1 MTNEAR
7 LKQVFDD
14 TNEKLG
20 GALRPLK
27 SNSKVI
33 GRDKELK
40 ELNYIMNRR
49 DTPVALLLAPAG
61 AGKTALVGAMIN
73 QREQFFHKHVEVFE
87 LKIGLM
93 ASEGQQVLMTRMN
106 TLLDNLKLYQ
116 DEMQKIHPNGE
127 VILFIDEVH
136 TIVTIFGVG
145 TKIGGDLLK
154 DSLARAEEFIKVI
167 AATTNDEFDRYI
179 ASDKPLARRFKPIS
193 LQEVDRNVTF
203 DILRGW
209 LKAKSVK
216 GEDLN
221 TIVDDETLKYII
233 TNNAA
238 YRPDQHE
245 PAKSIDTLATIHSM
259 HIVDGDPIDKKLV
272 EKAFRTQYD
281 VRLDFSVDAERVFN
295 HIASRVKGQPL
306 ALWNMKTMVRNLSF
320 DLEPN
325 TDTPRATALFP
336 GTTGTGK
343 AIYHDTDIL
352 STRDSVT
359 KYRKHGDLVVGD
371 YVFNRKGQPVKV
383 IGVYPQGMQRAY
395 KVTFRNGASVI
406 CNDEHL
412 WTYQHSGGNGGK
424 HWKTTELKNLIDKG
438 ISRTDKTGRTVHKFR
453 IPTNEAVDMEKQP
466 HSVDPYLVGA
476 FIGNGSLRSKAL
488 LFSSN
493 DDFVDN
499 KIKTLLNSDEIIYQE
514 KNYNRHF
521 RLPKEQQTGSIKNY
535 QTEDIFGNMPELI
548 GKYSHEKRIPE
559 QYKLGSVEQR
569 WALIHGLF
577 DTDGSILG
585 KGTRFNVLYDTTSEQ
600 LAYDIKEV
608 LASLGFMSTVTSI
621 QRDTR
626 EGTQREEF
634 KVRVKAQNKD
644 KHLFFTTPSKR
655 DVAIKSQELVKKRE
669 KSFDTIH
676 IESVEDLGYDLPMQ
690 CIMVDDPEHL
700 YCVTRDFIVT
710 HNTET
715 TKALAEALYGS
726 EDAIV
731 RVDMVDYGADNMDG
745 RFRRILGRA
754 VSHKPSSIVLL
765 DELEKA
771 HPDVLNVLLPIL
783 DEGHLKYTD
792 LGADGYEAEYNVSFK
807 NTIIIATSNAAADAL
822 SEMDKY
828 ANVKITGQEMT
839 DEFEEYSRNIED
851 QIIKALQAYSL
862 RPEFIQRF
870 KSIVPFASLSEATLV
885 DITQNMILKKL
896 AKFRDVKGYE
906 VKIPPNK
913 DWSDR
918 GFKHK
923 TDAITMYVVFERMNT
938 EDANRSGARRIKN
951 IIDKEVVGTIIE
963 GIYEHSNFT
972 KFNLRTDG
980 NCTFENPNHAQS
992 KGRLVLEPKG

>member
-1 MTNEAR
+1 MTNQDN

-14 TNEKLG
+14 INEKLG

-27 SNSKVI
+27 SNSKVV

-73 QREQFFHKHVEVFE
+73 ERERYFHKHVEVFE

-116 DEMQKIHPNGE
+116 DELQKIHPDGE

-136 TIVTIFGVG
+136 TIVSIFGSG

-203 DILRGW
+203 NILRGW

-281 VRLDFSVDAERVFN
+281 VRLDFSVDAERVFS

-343 AIYHDTDIL
+343 SVYHDTDIL
-352 STRDSVT
+352 SIRDGVT

-383 IGVYPQGMQRAY
+383 VGVYPQGMQRAY

-412 WTYQHSGGNGGK
+412 WTYQDSSGNGGK
-424 HWKTTELKNLIDKG
+424 HWKTTELKNIMQEDIQK
-438 ISRTDKTGRTVHKFR
+438 IRVPKFEKTTS
-453 IPTNEAVDMEKQP
+453 IEDVDTP
-466 HSVDPYLVGA
+466 NV
-476 FIGNGSLRSKAL
+476 
-488 LFSSN
+488 
-493 DDFVDN
+493 
-499 KIKTLLNSDEIIYQE
+499 SDEDTFIQ
-514 KNYNRHF
+514 
-521 RLPKEQQTGSIKNY
+521 SI
-535 QTEDIFGNMPELI
+535 
-548 GKYSHEKRIPE
+548 
-559 QYKLGSVEQR
+559 
-569 WALIHGLF
+569 
-577 DTDGSILG
+577 
-585 KGTRFNVLYDTTSEQ
+585 
-600 LAYDIKEV
+600 
-608 LASLGFMSTVTSI
+608 
-621 QRDTR
+621 
-626 EGTQREEF
+626 
-634 KVRVKAQNKD
+634 
-644 KHLFFTTPSKR
+644 
-655 DVAIKSQELVKKRE
+655 
-669 KSFDTIH
+669 
-676 IESVEDLGYDLPMQ
+676 EDLGYDLPMQ

-731 RVDMVDYGADNMDG
+731 RIDMVDYGADNMDE

-783 DEGHLKYTD
+783 DEGHLKYND

-828 ANVKITGQEMT
+828 ANVKLTGQEMT

-851 QIIKALQAYSL
+851 QIIKALQSYGL

-885 DITQNMILKKL
+885 EITQTMILKKL
-896 AKFRDVKGYE
+896 AKFRDIKGYE

-963 GIYEHSNFT
+963 GIYEHTNFT

>member
-1 MTNEAR
+1 MTNQDK
-7 LKQVFDD
+7 LKQVFDEI
-14 TNEKLG
+14 NEKLG

-27 SNSKVI
+27 SNSKVV

-49 DTPVALLLAPAG
+49 DTPVGLLLAPAG

-73 QREQFFHKHVEVFE
+73 ERETYFHKHVEVFE

-116 DEMQKIHPNGE
+116 DELQKTHPDGE

-136 TIVTIFGVG
+136 TIVSIFGAG

-193 LQEVDRNVTF
+193 LQEVDKNVTF

-325 TDTPRATALFP
+325 TDTPRATAIFP

-343 AIYHDTDIL
+343 SVYHDTDIL
-352 STRDSVT
+352 STRDGVT

-371 YVFNRKGQPVKV
+371 YVFNRKGQLVKV
-383 IGVYPQGMQRAY
+383 VGVYPQGMQRAY

-412 WTYQHSGGNGGK
+412 WTYQDLGQDGSEN
-424 HWKTTELKNLIDKG
+424 WKTTELKNIMSEDIQKLRVPKFEKLTSIEDIDTPV
-438 ISRTDKTGRTVHKFR
+438 I
-453 IPTNEAVDMEKQP
+453 
-466 HSVDPYLVGA
+466 
-476 FIGNGSLRSKAL
+476 
-488 LFSSN
+488 
-493 DDFVDN
+493 
-499 KIKTLLNSDEIIYQE
+499 SDEDTFIQ
-514 KNYNRHF
+514 
-521 RLPKEQQTGSIKNY
+521 SI
-535 QTEDIFGNMPELI
+535 
-548 GKYSHEKRIPE
+548 
-559 QYKLGSVEQR
+559 
-569 WALIHGLF
+569 
-577 DTDGSILG
+577 
-585 KGTRFNVLYDTTSEQ
+585 
-600 LAYDIKEV
+600 
-608 LASLGFMSTVTSI
+608 
-621 QRDTR
+621 
-626 EGTQREEF
+626 
-634 KVRVKAQNKD
+634 
-644 KHLFFTTPSKR
+644 
-655 DVAIKSQELVKKRE
+655 
-669 KSFDTIH
+669 
-676 IESVEDLGYDLPMQ
+676 EDLGHDLPMQ

-731 RVDMVDYGADNMDG
+731 RVDMVDYGAENMDE

-754 VSHKPSSIVLL
+754 ISHKPSSIVLL

-783 DEGHLKYTD
+783 DEGHLKYND

-828 ANVKITGQEMT
+828 ANVKITGQTMT

-851 QIIKALQAYSL
+851 QIIKALQSYGL

-870 KSIVPFASLSEATLV
+870 KSIVPFASLSEATLI
-885 DITQNMILKKL
+885 DITKNMILKKL
-896 AKFRDVKGYE
+896 TKFRDIKGYD
-906 VKIPPNK
+906 VRIPPNK

-918 GFKHK
+918 DFKYIA
-923 TDAITMYVVFERMNT
+923 DAVTMYVVFERMNT
-938 EDANRSGARRIKN
+938 EDANRSGARRVKN

-963 GIYEHSNFT
+963 GIYENPSFT

>member
-1 MTNEAR
+1 MTNQDR
-7 LKQVFDD
+7 LKQVFDEI
-14 TNEKLG
+14 NEKLG

-27 SNSKVI
+27 SNSKVV

-49 DTPVALLLAPAG
+49 DTPVGLLLAPAG

-73 QREQFFHKHVEVFE
+73 ERETYFHKHVEVFE

-116 DEMQKIHPNGE
+116 DELQKTHPDGE

-136 TIVTIFGVG
+136 TIVSIFGAG

-193 LQEVDRNVTF
+193 LQEVDKNVTF

-325 TDTPRATALFP
+325 TDTPRATAIFP

-343 AIYHDTDIL
+343 SIYHDTDIL
-352 STRDSVT
+352 STRDGVT

-383 IGVYPQGMQRAY
+383 VGVYPQGMQRAY

-412 WTYQHSGGNGGK
+412 WTYQDLGQDGSEN
-424 HWKTTELKNLIDKG
+424 WKTTELKHIMSEDIQKLRVPKFEKLTSIEDIDTPV
-438 ISRTDKTGRTVHKFR
+438 I
-453 IPTNEAVDMEKQP
+453 
-466 HSVDPYLVGA
+466 
-476 FIGNGSLRSKAL
+476 
-488 LFSSN
+488 
-493 DDFVDN
+493 
-499 KIKTLLNSDEIIYQE
+499 SDEDTFIQ
-514 KNYNRHF
+514 
-521 RLPKEQQTGSIKNY
+521 SI
-535 QTEDIFGNMPELI
+535 
-548 GKYSHEKRIPE
+548 
-559 QYKLGSVEQR
+559 
-569 WALIHGLF
+569 
-577 DTDGSILG
+577 
-585 KGTRFNVLYDTTSEQ
+585 
-600 LAYDIKEV
+600 
-608 LASLGFMSTVTSI
+608 
-621 QRDTR
+621 
-626 EGTQREEF
+626 
-634 KVRVKAQNKD
+634 
-644 KHLFFTTPSKR
+644 
-655 DVAIKSQELVKKRE
+655 
-669 KSFDTIH
+669 
-676 IESVEDLGYDLPMQ
+676 EDLGHNLPMQ

-731 RVDMVDYGADNMDG
+731 RVDMVDYGAENMDE

-783 DEGHLKYTD
+783 DEGHLKYND

-828 ANVKITGQEMT
+828 ANVKITGQTMT

-851 QIIKALQAYSL
+851 QIIKALQSYGL

-870 KSIVPFASLSEATLV
+870 KSIVPFASLSEATLI
-885 DITQNMILKKL
+885 DITKNMILKKL
-896 AKFRDVKGYE
+896 TKFRDIKGYD
-906 VKIPPNK
+906 VRIPPNK

-918 GFKHK
+918 DFKYIA
-923 TDAITMYVVFERMNT
+923 DAVTMYVVFERMNT
-938 EDANRSGARRIKN
+938 EDANRSGARRVKN

-963 GIYEHSNFT
+963 GIYENPSFT

>member
-1 MTNEAR
+1 MTNQDK
-7 LKQVFDD
+7 LKQVFDEI
-14 TNEKLG
+14 NEKLG

-27 SNSKVI
+27 SNSKVV

-40 ELNYIMNRR
+40 ELNIIMNRR
-49 DTPVALLLAPAG
+49 DTPVGLLLAPAG

-73 QREQFFHKHVEVFE
+73 EREAYFHKHVEVFE

-116 DEMQKIHPNGE
+116 DELQKTHPDGE

-136 TIVTIFGVG
+136 TSVSIFGPG

-193 LQEVDRNVTF
+193 LQEVDKNVTF

-325 TDTPRATALFP
+325 TDTPRATAIFP

-343 AIYHDTDIL
+343 SVYHDTDIL
-352 STRDSVT
+352 STRDGVT

-406 CNDEHL
+406 CNNEHL
-412 WTYQHSGGNGGK
+412 WTYQNVGGNGGT
-424 HWKTTELKNLIDKG
+424 HWKTTELKHIMSEDIQKLRVPKFEKLTSIEDIDTPV
-438 ISRTDKTGRTVHKFR
+438 I
-453 IPTNEAVDMEKQP
+453 
-466 HSVDPYLVGA
+466 
-476 FIGNGSLRSKAL
+476 
-488 LFSSN
+488 
-493 DDFVDN
+493 
-499 KIKTLLNSDEIIYQE
+499 SDEDTFIQ
-514 KNYNRHF
+514 
-521 RLPKEQQTGSIKNY
+521 SI
-535 QTEDIFGNMPELI
+535 
-548 GKYSHEKRIPE
+548 
-559 QYKLGSVEQR
+559 
-569 WALIHGLF
+569 
-577 DTDGSILG
+577 
-585 KGTRFNVLYDTTSEQ
+585 
-600 LAYDIKEV
+600 
-608 LASLGFMSTVTSI
+608 
-621 QRDTR
+621 
-626 EGTQREEF
+626 
-634 KVRVKAQNKD
+634 
-644 KHLFFTTPSKR
+644 
-655 DVAIKSQELVKKRE
+655 
-669 KSFDTIH
+669 
-676 IESVEDLGYDLPMQ
+676 EDLGHDLPMQ

-731 RVDMVDYGADNMDG
+731 RVDMVDYGAENMDE

-783 DEGHLKYTD
+783 DEGHLKYND

-828 ANVKITGQEMT
+828 ANVKITGQTMT
-839 DEFEEYSRNIED
+839 DKFEEYSRNIED
-851 QIIKALQAYSL
+851 QIIKALQSYGL

-870 KSIVPFASLSEATLV
+870 KSIVPFASLSEATLI
-885 DITQNMILKKL
+885 DITKNMILKKL
-896 AKFRDVKGYE
+896 TKFRDIKGYD
-906 VKIPPNK
+906 VRIPPNK

-918 GFKHK
+918 DFKYIA
-923 TDAITMYVVFERMNT
+923 DAVTMYVVFERMNT

-963 GIYEHSNFT
+963 GIYENPSFT

>member
-1 MTNEAR
+1 MTNQDN

-14 TNEKLG
+14 INEKLG

-27 SNSKVI
+27 SNSKVV

-73 QREQFFHKHVEVFE
+73 ERERYFHKHVEVFE

-116 DEMQKIHPNGE
+116 DELQKIHPDGE

-136 TIVTIFGVG
+136 TIVSIFGSG

-203 DILRGW
+203 NILRGW

-281 VRLDFSVDAERVFN
+281 VRLDFSVDAERVFS

-343 AIYHDTDIL
+343 SVYHDTDIL
-352 STRDSVT
+352 SIRDGVT

-383 IGVYPQGMQRAY
+383 VGVYPQGMQRAY

-412 WTYQHSGGNGGK
+412 WTYQDLGQDGSEN
-424 HWKTTELKNLIDKG
+424 WKTTELKYIMSEDFQKLRVPKFEKLTSIEDIDTPV
-438 ISRTDKTGRTVHKFR
+438 I
-453 IPTNEAVDMEKQP
+453 
-466 HSVDPYLVGA
+466 
-476 FIGNGSLRSKAL
+476 
-488 LFSSN
+488 
-493 DDFVDN
+493 
-499 KIKTLLNSDEIIYQE
+499 SDEDTFIQ
-514 KNYNRHF
+514 
-521 RLPKEQQTGSIKNY
+521 SI
-535 QTEDIFGNMPELI
+535 
-548 GKYSHEKRIPE
+548 
-559 QYKLGSVEQR
+559 
-569 WALIHGLF
+569 
-577 DTDGSILG
+577 
-585 KGTRFNVLYDTTSEQ
+585 
-600 LAYDIKEV
+600 
-608 LASLGFMSTVTSI
+608 
-621 QRDTR
+621 
-626 EGTQREEF
+626 
-634 KVRVKAQNKD
+634 
-644 KHLFFTTPSKR
+644 
-655 DVAIKSQELVKKRE
+655 
-669 KSFDTIH
+669 
-676 IESVEDLGYDLPMQ
+676 EDLGHDLPMQ

-731 RVDMVDYGADNMDG
+731 RIDMVDYGADNMDE

-783 DEGHLKYTD
+783 DEGHLKYND

-828 ANVKITGQEMT
+828 ANVKLTGQEMT

-851 QIIKALQAYSL
+851 QIIKALQSYGL

-885 DITQNMILKKL
+885 EITQTMILKKL
-896 AKFRDVKGYE
+896 AKFRDIKGYE

-963 GIYEHSNFT
+963 GIYEHTNFT

>member
-1 MTNEAR
+1 MTNQDR
-7 LKQVFDD
+7 LKQVFDE

-27 SNSKVI
+27 SNSKVV

-73 QREQFFHKHVEVFE
+73 EREKYFHKHVEVFE

-116 DEMQKIHPNGE
+116 DELQKIHPDGE

-136 TIVTIFGVG
+136 TIVTIFGTG

-193 LQEVDRNVTF
+193 LQEVDKNVTF

-209 LKAKSVK
+209 LKSKSVK

-221 TIVDDETLKYII
+221 AIVDDETLKYII

-343 AIYHDTDIL
+343 SVYHDTDIL
-352 STRDSVT
+352 SIRDGVT

-383 IGVYPQGMQRAY
+383 VGVYPQGMQRAY

-412 WTYQHSGGNGGK
+412 WTYQDLSQDGSEN
-424 HWKTTELKNLIDKG
+424 WKTTELKNIMHEDIQKIRVPKFEKLTSIEDIDTPV
-438 ISRTDKTGRTVHKFR
+438 I
-453 IPTNEAVDMEKQP
+453 
-466 HSVDPYLVGA
+466 
-476 FIGNGSLRSKAL
+476 
-488 LFSSN
+488 
-493 DDFVDN
+493 
-499 KIKTLLNSDEIIYQE
+499 SDEDTFIQ
-514 KNYNRHF
+514 
-521 RLPKEQQTGSIKNY
+521 SI
-535 QTEDIFGNMPELI
+535 
-548 GKYSHEKRIPE
+548 
-559 QYKLGSVEQR
+559 
-569 WALIHGLF
+569 
-577 DTDGSILG
+577 
-585 KGTRFNVLYDTTSEQ
+585 
-600 LAYDIKEV
+600 
-608 LASLGFMSTVTSI
+608 
-621 QRDTR
+621 
-626 EGTQREEF
+626 
-634 KVRVKAQNKD
+634 
-644 KHLFFTTPSKR
+644 
-655 DVAIKSQELVKKRE
+655 
-669 KSFDTIH
+669 
-676 IESVEDLGYDLPMQ
+676 EDLGYDLPMQ

-731 RVDMVDYGADNMDG
+731 RMDMVDYGADNMDG

-839 DEFEEYSRNIED
+839 EEFEEYSRNIED
-851 QIIKALQAYSL
+851 QIIKALQSFQL

-885 DITQNMILKKL
+885 DITQTMILKKL

-906 VKIPPNK
+906 IKIPPNK

-918 GFKHK
+918 DFLHV
-923 TDAITMYVVFERMNT
+923 TDAVTMYVVFERMNT

-963 GIYEHSNFT
+963 GIYENPNFT

-992 KGRLVLEPKG
+992 KGRLILEPKG

>member
-1 MTNEAR
+1 MTNQDR
-7 LKQVFDD
+7 LKQVFDE

-27 SNSKVI
+27 SNSKVV

-73 QREQFFHKHVEVFE
+73 EREKYFHKHVEVFE

-106 TLLDNLKLYQ
+106 MLLDNLKLYQ
-116 DEMQKIHPNGE
+116 DELQKIHPDGE

-136 TIVTIFGVG
+136 TIVTIFGTG

-193 LQEVDRNVTF
+193 LQEVDKNVTF

-325 TDTPRATALFP
+325 TDTPRATAIFP

-343 AIYHDTDIL
+343 SVYHDTDIL
-352 STRDSVT
+352 SIRDGVT

-383 IGVYPQGMQRAY
+383 VGVYPQGMQRAY

-412 WTYQHSGGNGGK
+412 WTYQDLGQDGSEN
-424 HWKTTELKNLIDKG
+424 WKTTELKHITSEDIQKLRVPKFEKLTSIEDIDTPV
-438 ISRTDKTGRTVHKFR
+438 I
-453 IPTNEAVDMEKQP
+453 
-466 HSVDPYLVGA
+466 
-476 FIGNGSLRSKAL
+476 
-488 LFSSN
+488 
-493 DDFVDN
+493 
-499 KIKTLLNSDEIIYQE
+499 SDEDTFIQ
-514 KNYNRHF
+514 
-521 RLPKEQQTGSIKNY
+521 SI
-535 QTEDIFGNMPELI
+535 
-548 GKYSHEKRIPE
+548 
-559 QYKLGSVEQR
+559 
-569 WALIHGLF
+569 
-577 DTDGSILG
+577 
-585 KGTRFNVLYDTTSEQ
+585 
-600 LAYDIKEV
+600 
-608 LASLGFMSTVTSI
+608 
-621 QRDTR
+621 
-626 EGTQREEF
+626 
-634 KVRVKAQNKD
+634 
-644 KHLFFTTPSKR
+644 
-655 DVAIKSQELVKKRE
+655 
-669 KSFDTIH
+669 
-676 IESVEDLGYDLPMQ
+676 EDLGHDLPMQ

-731 RVDMVDYGADNMDG
+731 RVDMVDYGADGMDG

-783 DEGHLKYTD
+783 DEGHLKYND

-828 ANVKITGQEMT
+828 ANVKITGQTMT

-851 QIIKALQAYSL
+851 QIIKALQSYGL

-870 KSIVPFASLSEATLV
+870 KSIVPFASLSEATLI
-885 DITQNMILKKL
+885 DITKNMILKKL
-896 AKFRDVKGYE
+896 TKFRDIKGYD
-906 VKIPPNK
+906 VRIPPNK

-918 GFKHK
+918 DFKYIA
-923 TDAITMYVVFERMNT
+923 DAVTMYVVFERMNT

-963 GIYEHSNFT
+963 GIYENPSFT

>member
-1 MTNEAR
+1 MTNQDK
-7 LKQVFDD
+7 LKQVFDEI
-14 TNEKLG
+14 NEKLG

-27 SNSKVI
+27 SNSKVV

-40 ELNYIMNRR
+40 ELNIIMNRR
-49 DTPVALLLAPAG
+49 DTPVGLLLAPAG

-73 QREQFFHKHVEVFE
+73 EREAYFHKHVEVFE

-116 DEMQKIHPNGE
+116 DELQKTHPDGE

-136 TIVTIFGVG
+136 TSVSIFGPG

-193 LQEVDRNVTF
+193 LQEVDKNVTF

-325 TDTPRATALFP
+325 TDTPRATAIFP

-343 AIYHDTDIL
+343 SVYHDTDIL
-352 STRDSVT
+352 STRDGVT

-383 IGVYPQGMQRAY
+383 VGVYPQGMQRAY

-412 WTYQHSGGNGGK
+412 WTYQNVGGNGGT
-424 HWKTTELKNLIDKG
+424 HWKTTELKHIMSEDFQKLRVPKFEELTSIEDIDTPV
-438 ISRTDKTGRTVHKFR
+438 I
-453 IPTNEAVDMEKQP
+453 
-466 HSVDPYLVGA
+466 
-476 FIGNGSLRSKAL
+476 
-488 LFSSN
+488 
-493 DDFVDN
+493 
-499 KIKTLLNSDEIIYQE
+499 SDEDTFIQ
-514 KNYNRHF
+514 
-521 RLPKEQQTGSIKNY
+521 SI
-535 QTEDIFGNMPELI
+535 
-548 GKYSHEKRIPE
+548 
-559 QYKLGSVEQR
+559 
-569 WALIHGLF
+569 
-577 DTDGSILG
+577 
-585 KGTRFNVLYDTTSEQ
+585 
-600 LAYDIKEV
+600 
-608 LASLGFMSTVTSI
+608 
-621 QRDTR
+621 
-626 EGTQREEF
+626 
-634 KVRVKAQNKD
+634 
-644 KHLFFTTPSKR
+644 
-655 DVAIKSQELVKKRE
+655 
-669 KSFDTIH
+669 
-676 IESVEDLGYDLPMQ
+676 EDLGHDLPMQ

-715 TKALAEALYGS
+715 TKAAAEALYGS

-731 RVDMVDYGADNMDG
+731 RVDMVDYGAENMDE

-783 DEGHLKYTD
+783 DEGHLKYND

-828 ANVKITGQEMT
+828 ANVKITGQTMT

-851 QIIKALQAYSL
+851 QIIKALQSYGL

-870 KSIVPFASLSEATLV
+870 KSIVPFASLSEATLI
-885 DITQNMILKKL
+885 DITKNMILKKL
-896 AKFRDVKGYE
+896 TKFRDIKGYD
-906 VKIPPNK
+906 VRIPPNK

-918 GFKHK
+918 DFKYIA
-923 TDAITMYVVFERMNT
+923 DAVTMYVVFERMNT

-963 GIYEHSNFT
+963 GIYENPSFT

>member
-209 LKAKSVK
+209 LKSKSVK

-352 STRDSVT
+352 STRDGVT

-383 IGVYPQGMQRAY
+383 TGVYPQGMQRAY

-424 HWKTTELKNLIDKG
+424 HWKTTELKNIMQEDIQKIRVPKFEKHTSIEDIDTP
-438 ISRTDKTGRTVHKFR
+438 IV
-453 IPTNEAVDMEKQP
+453 
-466 HSVDPYLVGA
+466 
-476 FIGNGSLRSKAL
+476 
-488 LFSSN
+488 
-493 DDFVDN
+493 
-499 KIKTLLNSDEIIYQE
+499 SDEDTFIQ
-514 KNYNRHF
+514 
-521 RLPKEQQTGSIKNY
+521 SI
-535 QTEDIFGNMPELI
+535 
-548 GKYSHEKRIPE
+548 
-559 QYKLGSVEQR
+559 
-569 WALIHGLF
+569 
-577 DTDGSILG
+577 
-585 KGTRFNVLYDTTSEQ
+585 
-600 LAYDIKEV
+600 
-608 LASLGFMSTVTSI
+608 
-621 QRDTR
+621 
-626 EGTQREEF
+626 
-634 KVRVKAQNKD
+634 
-644 KHLFFTTPSKR
+644 
-655 DVAIKSQELVKKRE
+655 
-669 KSFDTIH
+669 
-676 IESVEDLGYDLPMQ
+676 EDLGRDLPMQ

>member
-209 LKAKSVK
+209 LKSKSVK

-343 AIYHDTDIL
+343 SIYHDTDIL

-383 IGVYPQGMQRAY
+383 VGVYPQGMQRAY

-424 HWKTTELKNLIDKG
+424 HWKTTELKNIMQEDIQKIRVPKFEKHTSIEDIDTP
-438 ISRTDKTGRTVHKFR
+438 IV
-453 IPTNEAVDMEKQP
+453 
-466 HSVDPYLVGA
+466 
-476 FIGNGSLRSKAL
+476 
-488 LFSSN
+488 
-493 DDFVDN
+493 
-499 KIKTLLNSDEIIYQE
+499 SDEDTFIQ
-514 KNYNRHF
+514 
-521 RLPKEQQTGSIKNY
+521 SI
-535 QTEDIFGNMPELI
+535 
-548 GKYSHEKRIPE
+548 
-559 QYKLGSVEQR
+559 
-569 WALIHGLF
+569 
-577 DTDGSILG
+577 
-585 KGTRFNVLYDTTSEQ
+585 
-600 LAYDIKEV
+600 
-608 LASLGFMSTVTSI
+608 
-621 QRDTR
+621 
-626 EGTQREEF
+626 
-634 KVRVKAQNKD
+634 
-644 KHLFFTTPSKR
+644 
-655 DVAIKSQELVKKRE
+655 
-669 KSFDTIH
+669 
-676 IESVEDLGYDLPMQ
+676 EDLGRDLPMQ

>member
-209 LKAKSVK
+209 LKSKSVK

-343 AIYHDTDIL
+343 SVYHDTDIL
-352 STRDSVT
+352 STRDGVT

-383 IGVYPQGMQRAY
+383 VGVYPQGMQRAY

-424 HWKTTELKNLIDKG
+424 HWKTTELKNIMQEDIQKIRVPKFEKHTSIEDIDTP
-438 ISRTDKTGRTVHKFR
+438 IV
-453 IPTNEAVDMEKQP
+453 
-466 HSVDPYLVGA
+466 
-476 FIGNGSLRSKAL
+476 
-488 LFSSN
+488 
-493 DDFVDN
+493 
-499 KIKTLLNSDEIIYQE
+499 SDEDTFIQ
-514 KNYNRHF
+514 
-521 RLPKEQQTGSIKNY
+521 SI
-535 QTEDIFGNMPELI
+535 
-548 GKYSHEKRIPE
+548 
-559 QYKLGSVEQR
+559 
-569 WALIHGLF
+569 
-577 DTDGSILG
+577 
-585 KGTRFNVLYDTTSEQ
+585 
-600 LAYDIKEV
+600 
-608 LASLGFMSTVTSI
+608 
-621 QRDTR
+621 
-626 EGTQREEF
+626 
-634 KVRVKAQNKD
+634 
-644 KHLFFTTPSKR
+644 
-655 DVAIKSQELVKKRE
+655 
-669 KSFDTIH
+669 
-676 IESVEDLGYDLPMQ
+676 EDLGRDLPMQ

>member
-1 MTNEAR
+1 MTNQDK
-7 LKQVFDD
+7 LKQVFDEI
-14 TNEKLG
+14 NEKLG

-27 SNSKVI
+27 SNSKVV

-73 QREQFFHKHVEVFE
+73 EREAYFHKHVEVFE

-116 DEMQKIHPNGE
+116 DELQKTHPDGE

-136 TIVTIFGVG
+136 TIVSIFGAG

-193 LQEVDRNVTF
+193 LQEVDKNVTF

-259 HIVDGDPIDKKLV
+259 HIVDGDSIDKKLV

-325 TDTPRATALFP
+325 TDTPRATAIFP

-343 AIYHDTDIL
+343 SVYHDTDIL
-352 STRDSVT
+352 STRDGVT

-383 IGVYPQGMQRAY
+383 VGVYPQGMQRAY

-412 WTYQHSGGNGGK
+412 WTYQDLGQDGSEN
-424 HWKTTELKNLIDKG
+424 WKTTELKNIMSEDIQKLRVPKFEKLTSIEDIDTPV
-438 ISRTDKTGRTVHKFR
+438 I
-453 IPTNEAVDMEKQP
+453 
-466 HSVDPYLVGA
+466 
-476 FIGNGSLRSKAL
+476 
-488 LFSSN
+488 
-493 DDFVDN
+493 
-499 KIKTLLNSDEIIYQE
+499 SDEDTFIQ
-514 KNYNRHF
+514 
-521 RLPKEQQTGSIKNY
+521 SI
-535 QTEDIFGNMPELI
+535 
-548 GKYSHEKRIPE
+548 
-559 QYKLGSVEQR
+559 
-569 WALIHGLF
+569 
-577 DTDGSILG
+577 
-585 KGTRFNVLYDTTSEQ
+585 
-600 LAYDIKEV
+600 
-608 LASLGFMSTVTSI
+608 
-621 QRDTR
+621 
-626 EGTQREEF
+626 
-634 KVRVKAQNKD
+634 
-644 KHLFFTTPSKR
+644 
-655 DVAIKSQELVKKRE
+655 
-669 KSFDTIH
+669 
-676 IESVEDLGYDLPMQ
+676 EDLGHDLPMQ

-731 RVDMVDYGADNMDG
+731 RVDMVDYGADNMDE

-783 DEGHLKYTD
+783 DEGHLKYND

-828 ANVKITGQEMT
+828 ANVKITGQTMT

-851 QIIKALQAYSL
+851 QIIKALQSYGL

-870 KSIVPFASLSEATLV
+870 KSIVPFASLSESTLI
-885 DITQNMILKKL
+885 DITKNMILKKL
-896 AKFRDVKGYE
+896 TKFRDIKGYD
-906 VKIPPNK
+906 VRIPPNK

-918 GFKHK
+918 DFKYIA
-923 TDAITMYVVFERMNT
+923 DAVTMYVVFERMNT
-938 EDANRSGARRIKN
+938 EDANRSGARRVKN

-963 GIYEHSNFT
+963 GIYENPSFT

>member
-209 LKAKSVK
+209 LKSKSVK

-343 AIYHDTDIL
+343 SVYHDTDIL
-352 STRDSVT
+352 STRDGVT

-383 IGVYPQGMQRAY
+383 VGVYPQGMQRAY

-412 WTYQHSGGNGGK
+412 WTYQNVGGNGGT
-424 HWKTTELKNLIDKG
+424 HWKTTELKNIMQEDIQKIRVPKFEKHTSIEDIDTP
-438 ISRTDKTGRTVHKFR
+438 IV
-453 IPTNEAVDMEKQP
+453 
-466 HSVDPYLVGA
+466 
-476 FIGNGSLRSKAL
+476 
-488 LFSSN
+488 
-493 DDFVDN
+493 
-499 KIKTLLNSDEIIYQE
+499 SDEDTFIQ
-514 KNYNRHF
+514 
-521 RLPKEQQTGSIKNY
+521 SI
-535 QTEDIFGNMPELI
+535 
-548 GKYSHEKRIPE
+548 
-559 QYKLGSVEQR
+559 
-569 WALIHGLF
+569 
-577 DTDGSILG
+577 
-585 KGTRFNVLYDTTSEQ
+585 
-600 LAYDIKEV
+600 
-608 LASLGFMSTVTSI
+608 
-621 QRDTR
+621 
-626 EGTQREEF
+626 
-634 KVRVKAQNKD
+634 
-644 KHLFFTTPSKR
+644 
-655 DVAIKSQELVKKRE
+655 
-669 KSFDTIH
+669 
-676 IESVEDLGYDLPMQ
+676 EDLGRDLPMQ

>member
-1 MTNEAR
+1 MTNQDR
-7 LKQVFDD
+7 LKQVFDEI
-14 TNEKLG
+14 NEKLG

-27 SNSKVI
+27 SNSKVV

-49 DTPVALLLAPAG
+49 DTPVGLLLAPAG

-73 QREQFFHKHVEVFE
+73 EREAYFHKHVEVFE

-116 DEMQKIHPNGE
+116 DELQKTHPDGE

-136 TIVTIFGVG
+136 TIVSIFGAG

-193 LQEVDRNVTF
+193 LQEVDKNVTF

-325 TDTPRATALFP
+325 TDTPRATAIFP

-343 AIYHDTDIL
+343 SVYHDTDIL
-352 STRDSVT
+352 STRDGVT

-371 YVFNRKGQPVKV
+371 YVFNRKGQPIKV
-383 IGVYPQGMQRAY
+383 VGVYPQGMQRAY

-412 WTYQHSGGNGGK
+412 WTYQDLGQDGSEN
-424 HWKTTELKNLIDKG
+424 WKTTELKHIMSEDIQKLRVPKFEKLTSIEDIDTPV
-438 ISRTDKTGRTVHKFR
+438 I
-453 IPTNEAVDMEKQP
+453 
-466 HSVDPYLVGA
+466 
-476 FIGNGSLRSKAL
+476 
-488 LFSSN
+488 
-493 DDFVDN
+493 
-499 KIKTLLNSDEIIYQE
+499 SDEDTFIQ
-514 KNYNRHF
+514 
-521 RLPKEQQTGSIKNY
+521 SI
-535 QTEDIFGNMPELI
+535 
-548 GKYSHEKRIPE
+548 
-559 QYKLGSVEQR
+559 
-569 WALIHGLF
+569 
-577 DTDGSILG
+577 
-585 KGTRFNVLYDTTSEQ
+585 
-600 LAYDIKEV
+600 
-608 LASLGFMSTVTSI
+608 
-621 QRDTR
+621 
-626 EGTQREEF
+626 
-634 KVRVKAQNKD
+634 
-644 KHLFFTTPSKR
+644 
-655 DVAIKSQELVKKRE
+655 
-669 KSFDTIH
+669 
-676 IESVEDLGYDLPMQ
+676 EDLGHDLPMQ

-731 RVDMVDYGADNMDG
+731 RVDMVDYGAENMDE

-783 DEGHLKYTD
+783 DEGHLKYND

-828 ANVKITGQEMT
+828 ANVKITGQTMT

-851 QIIKALQAYSL
+851 QIIKALQSYGL

-870 KSIVPFASLSEATLV
+870 KSIVPFASLSESTLI
-885 DITQNMILKKL
+885 DITKNMILKKL
-896 AKFRDVKGYE
+896 TKFRDIKGYD
-906 VKIPPNK
+906 VRIPPNK

-918 GFKHK
+918 DFKYIA
-923 TDAITMYVVFERMNT
+923 DAVTMYVVFERMNT
-938 EDANRSGARRIKN
+938 EDANRSGARRVKN

-963 GIYEHSNFT
+963 GIYENPSFT